1 MFFDEKE
8 WAMKPLKTLN
18 SYPEGSLMNPA
29 FCYVRSAETDVRKTF
44 ERIRQAQAAQ
54 PALALGRRAGRMGS
68 ANRMEQMDLLGAVA

>member
-1 MFFDEKE
+1 
-8 WAMKPLKTLN
+8 MKPLKTLN

-54 PALALGRRAGRMGS
+54 PALVLGRRAGRS
-68 ANRMEQMDLLGAVA
+68 AERMEQMDLLGAVA

>member
-1 MFFDEKE
+1 
-8 WAMKPLKTLN
+8 MKPLKTLN

-54 PALALGRRAGRMGS
+54 PALGRRAGRMGS